1 MHGSI
6 AQSNPETLTNKTI
19 MTLQKAGIGS
29 ATMQSMIAATPCQF
43 TVDSK
48 SLIEL
53 KKNGVADEVITAMV
67 QKASNGTTPAVSATG
82 IVAQLKSQ
90 GTGIYWLK
98 EAEQLEELEPTV
110 YAASKQGSG
119 ILTSITYG
127 LAKTKNKMALNGN
140 NANLQ
145 LNTRRPTF
153 YFFFGNEGK
162 SLNDQTPAW
171 FASATSPNEFMVV
184 KFDSGKKGREVVIAT
199 TNAYQGAEV
208 GVDDSSKAPFQFK
221 KLEKGMY
228 VVTFDRDLAP
238 GEYCFMY
245 AGSMN
250 VNGIANPKVYD
261 FGIRP

>member
-1 MHGSI
+1 MKYLLTAVFGLMMHGSI

-162 SLNDQTPAW
+162 SLN
-171 FASATSPNEFMVV
+171 EFMVV